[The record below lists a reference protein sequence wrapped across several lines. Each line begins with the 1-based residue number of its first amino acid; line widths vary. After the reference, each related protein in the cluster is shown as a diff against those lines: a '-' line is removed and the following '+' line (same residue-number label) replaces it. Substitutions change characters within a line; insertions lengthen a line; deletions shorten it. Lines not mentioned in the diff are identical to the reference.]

1 MLRRGVVATRRRFHT
16 IGKPAESR
24 RFQLLPALVSGGV
37 GLSLIQTMQAPNHSV
52 RGVRPETSQGL
63 FATTHWSVVLLAGQ
77 EGKVPEAREA
87 FAQVYLD
94 YWYPLYAYVRRRG
107 NSPTDAEDITQ
118 DFFVRLLEKKSLQ
131 GLAQA
136 GGRFRSFLLRSLD
149 NFLANEWDRRH
160 SQKRGEG
167 QPLLSLNVADG
178 EAKYSQA
185 LSDHETP
192 ETLFERQWVF
202 TLLAKVLDQLRQEC
216 DATGKGGLFE
226 DLRLH
231 LQGDRQGP
239 PYAEIAA
246 RQGMSEGAVKVTVHR
261 LRQRYVELLREEIAR
276 TVSRPEEVDEEL
288 RHLIA
293 LSARGPVAGGI

>member
-1 MLRRGVVATRRRFHT
+1 MSH
-16 IGKPAESR
+16 PSPSR
-24 RFQLLPALVSGGV
+24 WIPPGNGA
-37 GLSLIQTMQAPNHSV
+37 
-52 RGVRPETSQGL
+52 

-107 NSPTDAEDITQ
+107 NAPANAEDITQ
-118 DFFVRLLEKKSLQ
+118 DFFVHLLAKKSLQ
-131 GLAQA
+131 GLEQS

-160 SQKRGEG
+160 AQKRGDG
-167 QPLLSLNVADG
+167 QTPLSLNVTDG
-178 EAKYSQA
+178 EFKYSQM
-185 LSDHETP
+185 LSDGETP
-192 ETLFERQWVF
+192 ESLFERQWVF
-202 TLLAKVLDQLRQEC
+202 TLLAKVLEQLRREC
-216 DATGKGGLFE
+216 EATGKSNLFE

-246 RQGMSEGAVKVTVHR
+246 RQGLSEGALKVTVYR